1 VVAVRFD
8 HAAIAA
14 GDLASARD
22 WVAAA
27 LGVEMPSGGRH
38 REMGTHN
45 LLTATGP
52 DSFLEAIAIDP
63 EAAAPGRARWFG
75 LDEPGVRA
83 RLAAGPRPHAV
94 VLAADDLDA
103 ALAAARG
110 AGVDL
115 GAPLTVS
122 RGDLVWRFAV
132 REDGA
137 VALDGAAP
145 QLMEWPSG
153 PHPAGRMADLGLRYR
168 RVEMRTPE
176 AAALERLLAVLGARE
191 AMAVRPAAQT
201 ALLLEIDTPARGI
214 VRLSAPEHPAGC
226 A

>member
-1 VVAVRFD
+1 MRFD
-8 HAAIAA
+8 HAVIAA
-14 GDLASARD
+14 ADLTSAHD
-22 WVAAA
+22 WLVAA
-27 LGVEMPSGGRH
+27 LGVALPPGGRH
-38 REMGTHN
+38 PLMGTHN

-52 DSFLEAIAIDP
+52 DTFLEAIAVDP
-63 EAAAPGRARWFG
+63 EAAAPVRPRWFG
-75 LDEPGVRA
+75 LDDAGLRA
-83 RLAAGPRPHAV
+83 RLAKAPRPHAV
-94 VLAADDLDA
+94 VLRTDDLDA

-122 RGDLVWRFAV
+122 RGDLTWRFAV

-145 QLMEWPSG
+145 QLMEWPRG

-176 AAALERLLAVLGARE
+176 AAALERLLAALGARG
-191 AMAVRPAAQT
+191 AMEVRAAART
-201 ALLLEIDTPARGI
+201 ALLLEIETPARGI
-214 VRLSAPEHPAGC
+214 VRLSAPEQPAGC
-226 A
+226 T